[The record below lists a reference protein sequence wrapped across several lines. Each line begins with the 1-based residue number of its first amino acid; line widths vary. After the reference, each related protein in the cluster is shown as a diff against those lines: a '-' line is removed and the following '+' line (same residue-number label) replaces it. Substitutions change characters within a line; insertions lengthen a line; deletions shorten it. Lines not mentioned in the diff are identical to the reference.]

1 MRQQLLDLSANP
13 GIDAIEDG
21 SPVFTRGVIELL
33 DLLPPLARQAITSQ
47 GLMVDGI
54 ITPTARRCT
63 RLYDHSAHPFVSRE
77 VCTASDHSKA
87 SSGQDETSETTQLL
101 RAWADGD
108 RGALERL
115 TPHVYRTLRR
125 IAGYQMQHERAGDSM
140 QATALV
146 HEAYLELIDVTNVNW
161 QHRAHFFAVS
171 AQIMRHILLDRAR
184 RRVAAKRGGAPERIN
199 LDELP
204 DISGD
209 RARELIALEDALNTL
224 VENDPRKA
232 RVVELRFFGGLS
244 VEETAEVLAVS
255 PETVMRDWK
264 FARSWLH
271 AALSNS

>member
-1 MRQQLLDLSANP
+1 MSKESQKSP
-13 GIDAIEDG
+13 G
-21 SPVFTRGVIELL
+21 
-33 DLLPPLARQAITSQ
+33 
-47 GLMVDGI
+47 
-54 ITPTARRCT
+54 
-63 RLYDHSAHPFVSRE
+63 
-77 VCTASDHSKA
+77 
-87 SSGQDETSETTQLL
+87 DEQTSETTQLL

-115 TPHVYRTLRR
+115 TPRVYRTLRR
-125 IAGYQMQHERAGDSM
+125 IAGYQMQHEQAGHSM

-161 QHRAHFFAVS
+161 QHRAHFYAVS

-184 RRVAAKRGGAPERIN
+184 RRVAAKRGGTAERMN

-204 DISGD
+204 DLSGD
-209 RARELIALEDALNTL
+209 RATELIALEDALNTL
-224 VENDPRKA
+224 AENDARKA

-264 FARSWLH
+264 FARSWLQ
-271 AALSNS
+271 AELSKN

>member
-1 MRQQLLDLSANP
+1 M
-13 GIDAIEDG
+13 
-21 SPVFTRGVIELL
+21 
-33 DLLPPLARQAITSQ
+33 
-47 GLMVDGI
+47 
-54 ITPTARRCT
+54 
-63 RLYDHSAHPFVSRE
+63 SRE
-77 VCTASDHSKA
+77 ASTVSNQPQTSFGED
-87 SSGQDETSETTQLL
+87 QTSETTQLL

-108 RGALERL
+108 RGALEQL
-115 TPHVYRTLRR
+115 TPRVYRTLRR
-125 IAGYQMQHERAGDSM
+125 IAGHQMQQERAGHSM

-184 RRVAAKRGGAPERIN
+184 RRVAAKRGGTAERLN

-204 DISGD
+204 DLSGE
-209 RARELIALEDALNTL
+209 RARELIALEDALNEL
-224 VENDPRKA
+224 VKNDPRKA

-264 FARSWLH
+264 FARSWLQ
-271 AALSNS
+271 AELSNG